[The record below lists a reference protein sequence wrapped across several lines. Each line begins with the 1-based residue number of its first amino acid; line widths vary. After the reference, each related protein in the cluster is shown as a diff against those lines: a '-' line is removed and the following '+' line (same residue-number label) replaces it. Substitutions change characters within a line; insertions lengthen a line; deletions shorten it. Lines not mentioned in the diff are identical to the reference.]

1 MKCERDEYVVGRL
14 DANFGRSVT
23 PSRDER
29 LPYTVGCR
37 KVGRGDFQISW
48 PVNGASIFFAPP
60 SSLANRI
67 KLSDTKP
74 LEEMYIRF
82 VGGGLSEHLA
92 RAVELPHLGKKRKG
106 KLMGNDGSQPT
117 KKKEE
122 DESWIVSS
130 DVTAAAVPSSA
141 GSLTL
146 LYSLL
151 CLLFFY

>member
-1 MKCERDEYVVGRL
+1 MDSAGGGWRMKCERDDYVVGRL
-14 DANFGRSVT
+14 DANFGRSV

-92 RAVELPHLGKKRKG
+92 RAVELPHLGKKKKRQVDG
-106 KLMGNDGSQPT
+106 KWWIPAD
-117 KKKEE
+117 KKEGRRRE
-122 DESWIVSS
+122 LDR
-130 DVTAAAVPSSA
+130 
-141 GSLTL
+141 
-146 LYSLL
+146 
-151 CLLFFY
+151 

>member
-1 MKCERDEYVVGRL
+1 MASEWGV
-14 DANFGRSVT
+14 
-23 PSRDER
+23 
-29 LPYTVGCR
+29 
-37 KVGRGDFQISW
+37 DF
-48 PVNGASIFFAPP
+48 IFFAPP

-92 RAVELPHLGKKRKG
+92 RAVAAFRKKRKG

-151 CLLFFY
+151 CLPFFY